1 MLYHNVR
8 VLAHAASVI
17 DATVVCAAASLVWWL
32 AGLDEA
38 VPWTPAL
45 SVLLLT
51 FAAAFMLIGGR
62 MRLYHPWRT
71 ESLWRELLALS
82 EATAYA
88 LGLGTLAA
96 TVLVGQLPGPLLAAM
111 LGAGWLAL
119 MAFRASTRW
128 LLRRLR
134 SRGDDYRVWLVVGH
148 NSRSAELMADIRANP
163 QYGVRIAALLDV
175 AGASTGRVPSTSS
188 SHSPPPHHV
197 PLPDGVDVQT
207 LADAEGLRAV
217 LSMQVID
224 EVVITLPVR
233 SCYDLIQDMLRI
245 CSQAGISVKLLPEAF
260 VVPESSRHLAT
271 IGRTPVLTHYSG
283 TGHYGQL
290 LLKRLIDMLG
300 AAAGLL
306 LLSPLLLL
314 LLLAVRLGSPGPALF
329 RQTRTG
335 LHGRPFTMLKIRT
348 MFVDAEARKTE
359 LSDLNERDGTAF
371 KLKDDPR
378 ITPIGRRLRKFHID
392 ELPQLWNVLV
402 GDMSLVGPRPLP
414 VREATGNEWW
424 QRRRLT
430 VPPGLTCLWQLK
442 DDPVI
447 PFQQWMRMDMDYID
461 RWSVWLDLKI
471 IVQTFGTLVRGRGW

>member
-1 MLYHNVR
+1 LLYHNVR

-17 DATVVCAAASLVWWL
+17 DATVVCAAAAAVWWA
-32 AGLDEA
+32 AGVDPDA
-38 VPWTPAL
+38 SWAPAL
-45 SVLLLT
+45 SVLLLS

-82 EATAYA
+82 EAAAYA
-88 LGLGTLAA
+88 MGLGTLAA
-96 TVLVGQLPGPLLAAM
+96 TVLVGSLPGTLLAAM
-111 LGAGWLAL
+111 LGVGWLAL
-119 MAFRASTRW
+119 LAFRALTRW
-128 LLRRLR
+128 LIRRLR

-175 AGASTGRVPSTSS
+175 AGEGAGHPQ
-188 SHSPPPHHV
+188 SHVH
-197 PLPDGVDVQT
+197 LPDGVTVQT

-217 LSMQVID
+217 LASQVID

-290 LLKRLIDMLG
+290 LLKRLIDMFG
-300 AAAGLL
+300 AAVGLL
-306 LLSPLLLL
+306 LLSPPLLT

-329 RQTRTG
+329 CQTRTG
-335 LHGRPFTMLKIRT
+335 LHGRPFTMLKVRT
-348 MFVDAEARKTE
+348 MYLDAEARKTD
-359 LSDLNERDGTAF
+359 LSGLNERDGTAF
-371 KLKDDPR
+371 KLKNDPR
-378 ITPIGRRLRKFHID
+378 ITPIGRWLRKFHVD

-471 IVQTFGTLVRGRGW
+471 IVRTFGTLVRGRGW

>member
-175 AGASTGRVPSTSS
+175 AGAST
-188 SHSPPPHHV
+188 
-197 PLPDGVDVQT
+197 
-207 LADAEGLRAV
+207 
-217 LSMQVID
+217 
-224 EVVITLPVR
+224 
-233 SCYDLIQDMLRI
+233 
-245 CSQAGISVKLLPEAF
+245 
-260 VVPESSRHLAT
+260 
-271 IGRTPVLTHYSG
+271 
-283 TGHYGQL
+283 
-290 LLKRLIDMLG
+290 
-300 AAAGLL
+300 
-306 LLSPLLLL
+306 
-314 LLLAVRLGSPGPALF
+314 
-329 RQTRTG
+329 
-335 LHGRPFTMLKIRT
+335 
-348 MFVDAEARKTE
+348 
-359 LSDLNERDGTAF
+359 
-371 KLKDDPR
+371 
-378 ITPIGRRLRKFHID
+378 
-392 ELPQLWNVLV
+392 
-402 GDMSLVGPRPLP
+402 
-414 VREATGNEWW
+414 
-424 QRRRLT
+424 
-430 VPPGLTCLWQLK
+430 
-442 DDPVI
+442 
-447 PFQQWMRMDMDYID
+447 
-461 RWSVWLDLKI
+461 
-471 IVQTFGTLVRGRGW
+471 

>member
-8 VLAHAASVI
+8 VMAHAASVI
-17 DATVVCAAASLVWWL
+17 DATVACGGAAAMWWA
-32 AGLDEA
+32 AGGNDA
-38 VPWTPAL
+38 VAWSPAL
-45 SVLLLT
+45 SVLLLL
-51 FAAAFMLIGGR
+51 FAAAFILIGGR

-71 ESLWRELLALS
+71 ESLWRELLALT

-88 LGLGTLAA
+88 MGLATLAA
-96 TVLVGQLPGPLLAAM
+96 TVLVGSLPGALLAAV
-111 LGAGWLAL
+111 LGVGWLAL
-119 MAFRASTRW
+119 LAFRATTRW
-128 LLRRLR
+128 LIRRLR

-148 NSRSAELMADIRANP
+148 NSRSAELMSDILANP

-175 AGASTGRVPSTSS
+175 QGAGSAPAPVHARTDVPPT
-188 SHSPPPHHV
+188 
-197 PLPDGVDVQT
+197 PDVVMQN

-217 LSMQVID
+217 LASQVID

-260 VVPESSRHLAT
+260 VVPESSRHLAY

-283 TGHYGQL
+283 TGQYGQL

-300 AAAGLL
+300 ATLGLIL
-306 LLSPLLLL
+306 LAPLLLAL
-314 LLLAVRLGSPGPALF
+314 VLAVRLGSPGQALF

-348 MFVDAEARKTE
+348 MYLDAEARRSD
-359 LSDLNERDGTAF
+359 LSGLNERDGTAF
-371 KLKDDPR
+371 KLRNDPR
-378 ITPIGRRLRKFHID
+378 ITPIGRWLRKFHLD

-471 IVQTFGTLVRGRGW
+471 ILQTFSTLVRGRGW